1 VISLVFIELRRLFA
15 RRLFRL
21 LTVLAVLGILLAGTI
36 TLARSHRPS
45 AAQVAQARQ
54 SEIQDRRECESG
66 RAGFQPPPDMSL
78 HEFCSRVKFA
88 DVEPGFHL
96 VQLTDILKGTTV
108 PLVLLAWL
116 LGASFVGAE
125 WHAGTIT
132 TQLTWEPRRTRL
144 LAAKAAAVLLGAF
157 AGYLVLQALVGL
169 ALVPAAVLRGTTVG
183 IDGRWLVTTLGV
195 LLRGGGLVA
204 VSAAVGFSLAMVA
217 RGTAAALGIGFGYL
231 LILENL
237 IAALRP
243 GWRSWMFGPN
253 AILMVHGK
261 RLPDVAPRSVL
272 QAGLLLGAYAAAF
285 LIATGAMF
293 ARRDVT

>member
-1 VISLVFIELRRLFA
+1 MISLLLIELRRLFA

-21 LTVLAVLGILLAGTI
+21 LTVLAVFGILLAGTI

-45 AAQVAQARQ
+45 AAQVARARQ
-54 SEIQDRRECESG
+54 SEIQGRRECESG

-157 AGYLVLQALVGL
+157 AGYLVLQALLGL
-169 ALVPAAVLRGTTVG
+169 ALVPAAVLRGTTLG
-183 IDGRWLVTTLGV
+183 IDGRWLVTTIGV

-204 VSAAVGFSLAMVA
+204 ISAAVGFGLAMAA
-217 RGTAAALGIGFGYL
+217 RNTAAALGIGFGYL
-231 LILENL
+231 VILENL
-237 IAALRP
+237 LGALRE
-243 GWRSWMFGPN
+243 GWRSWMFAQN
-253 AILMVHGK
+253 AVILVDGVRH
-261 RLPDVAPRSVL
+261 PDVAPRSVL
-272 QAGLLLGAYAAAF
+272 EAGLLLGTYAAAI
-285 LIATGAMF
+285 LIVTAAVF